1 VTSTPFETTATGH
14 PRRWWILLI
23 LCLSL
28 LVLVVDNTVLNLAIP
43 SLMRDLDATP
53 ADIQWVIDAY
63 ILAFAGLLL
72 TAGSLSDRFG
82 RRKML
87 LLGLAIFGAA
97 SLVATLADTP
107 WQLIGCRF
115 LMGVGGSLLMPSTL
129 SLLFTVF
136 PPEEQRKAMAGWSMV
151 AMVGVIAGPTV
162 GGVLLNHY
170 WWGSIFLINVPIA
183 VLAIIG
189 ALALIPESKGP
200 ARSVDPVGAVLS
212 VVGMAAVVWAIVSIP
227 LHGWGSGRV
236 IGLLGVGVVALAG
249 FALWERRSEHPMV
262 PLALFRDRRF
272 SGTSFSIVLLS
283 FTAGGLLLALTQY
296 LQFVL
301 GYTPLKAGLALIPYA
316 LAATLFNGLGA
327 TLGKKLADRTL
338 IALGL
343 AVIAVSFGIL
353 TQVSDSSG
361 YGLLIVGLLVMG
373 IGGGLAGPAAY
384 TLLMQAV
391 PAEHRGIGSA
401 MNDTVQQTGAALS
414 VAVLGSVLAAAY
426 SSALPDS
433 VPDAARKSIA
443 DTLAL
448 GPDFF
453 PAAKHAFIDAM
464 QIAMTVGAIG
474 GVAGALVA
482 LFVLPRK
489 PADQPTPLVDPTVV

>member
-1 VTSTPFETTATGH
+1 M
-14 PRRWWILLI
+14 
-23 LCLSL
+23 
-28 LVLVVDNTVLNLAIP
+28 VLVVDNTVLNLAIP

-53 ADIQWVIDAY
+53 ADVQWIIDAY

-87 LLGLAIFGAA
+87 ILGLVVFGLA
-97 SLVATLADTP
+97 SLLATLAETP
-107 WQLIGCRF
+107 WQLIACRF

-151 AMVGVIAGPTV
+151 AMVGVVAGPTV
-162 GGVLLNHY
+162 GGVLLEHF
-170 WWGSIFLINVPIA
+170 WWGSIFLLNVPIV

-189 ALALIPESKGP
+189 AVAMIPESRGP
-200 ARSVDPVGAVLS
+200 ARAVDPGGAVLS
-212 VVGMAAVVWAIVSIP
+212 MVGMTAVVWAIISVP
-227 LHGWGSGRV
+227 VDGFGSAKVLG
-236 IGLLGVGVVALAG
+236 GLAVGVAALTA
-249 FALWERRSEHPMV
+249 FAVWEKRSAHPMV
-262 PLALFRDRRF
+262 PLALFRNRNF

-316 LAATLFNGLGA
+316 ASAMLFNGLGA

-338 IALGL
+338 IAAGL
-343 AVIAVSFGIL
+343 VVIAAGFGIL
-353 TQVSDSSG
+353 TQVSTSSG

-373 IGGGLAGPAAY
+373 VGGGLAGPAAY
-384 TLLMQAV
+384 TLLMQSV
-391 PAEHRGIGSA
+391 PAEHRGVGSA

-426 SSALPDS
+426 SSSLPDS
-433 VPDAARKSIA
+433 VPEAARNSIA
-443 DTLAL
+443 ETLAL
-448 GPDFF
+448 GPAFVS
-453 PAAKHAFIDAM
+453 AARAAFTDAM
-464 QIAMTVGAIG
+464 SIAMTTGLVGAL
-474 GVAGALVA
+474 AGALVA
-482 LFVLPRK
+482 LVALPRRK
-489 PADQPTPLVDPTVV
+489 TDEPQEAAPAETADSTSTV